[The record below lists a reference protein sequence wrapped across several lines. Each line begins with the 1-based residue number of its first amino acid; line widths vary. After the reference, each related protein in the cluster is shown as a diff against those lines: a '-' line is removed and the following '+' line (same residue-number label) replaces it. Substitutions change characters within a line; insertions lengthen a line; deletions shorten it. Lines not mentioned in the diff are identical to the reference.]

1 MGSRAGVI
9 RLPAVGHQLRVLVEG
24 ACQATIISTH
34 ATDQPNAD
42 ANHVPADH
50 AGLAAKRL
58 IVGAAGGLAAA
69 APAHAAG
76 ASWSVAA
83 LCVFDTAALIYIIW
97 VWVTVAG
104 SDAATTAR
112 HALAED
118 ASRTAAE
125 AVLLSAGIASLVA
138 VAFVLAQGHHS
149 HAPARGL
156 LTALAFVS
164 VALAWTS
171 VHTVFLLR
179 YARLYYTPPDGGI
192 DFHAHGEAPAYLD
205 FAYLALTIGM
215 TFQTSDPDL
224 THRPVRRSALH
235 HSLLSYMFGTVIVA
249 ITVGSVGALLG

>member
-1 MGSRAGVI
+1 M
-9 RLPAVGHQLRVLVEG
+9 
-24 ACQATIISTH
+24 
-34 ATDQPNAD
+34 TDDAD
-42 ANHVPADH
+42 VHYVPAKH

-58 IVGAAGGLAAA
+58 IIGLIGGIAAA
-69 APAHAAG
+69 ALALASG

-83 LCVFDTAALIYIIW
+83 LFAFDTAALVYVIW

-104 SDAATTAR
+104 ADAVATAR
-112 HALAED
+112 MARGED
-118 ASRTAAE
+118 ASRAAAE
-125 AVLLSAGIASLVA
+125 AVLISAGIASLVA
-138 VAFVLAQGHHS
+138 VAFALAQAHHS

-192 DFHAHGEAPAYLD
+192 DFHAHGKPPAYLD

-215 TFQTSDPDL
+215 TFQTSDPEFTD
-224 THRPVRRSALH
+224 RPVRRSALH
-235 HSLLSYMFGTVIVA
+235 HSLLSYVFGTVIVA